1 MARNEKESHKIKKY
15 KNWFIRASLQ
25 PITWERTGFF
35 YFLKLRRKDH
45 TMKNISKNKNLE
57 NHNRFLSLKESFL
70 EAFEAIGGTKG
81 LVEWAK
87 KNPDKFYP
95 MAVRILLKETK
106 PFKLPAGFMR
116 MS

>member
-1 MARNEKESHKIKKY
+1 
-15 KNWFIRASLQ
+15 
-25 PITWERTGFF
+25 
-35 YFLKLRRKDH
+35 
-45 TMKNISKNKNLE
+45 MKNISKNKTLE